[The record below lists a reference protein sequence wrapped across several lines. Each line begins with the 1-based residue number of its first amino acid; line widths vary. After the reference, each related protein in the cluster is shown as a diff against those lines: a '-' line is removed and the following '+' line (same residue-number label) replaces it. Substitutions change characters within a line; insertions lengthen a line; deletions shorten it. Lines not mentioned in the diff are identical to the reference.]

1 MGSIKTKGIILL
13 ENNMGDFDKMVTLLT
28 PSGKIGCAAKGS
40 RRNNSGLMAGTQYL
54 CFGDYM
60 LFKGNNSYRIN
71 SCEPIEVFYNIRTDL
86 DKLKYAAHISKIV
99 NDVTDENQN
108 TYRILQL
115 LLNTLY
121 VISESDKNLDL
132 VLSIFRLR
140 LLCIMGFRPQTDK
153 CWRCNN
159 DKDLKY
165 FSISD
170 NSVKCESCGRVDKSA
185 ISINPSTYDAI
196 RYISYTDPKKIF
208 SFDIPEE
215 SIREL
220 DLVTKIYI
228 NEKLEKEY
236 KLENLW

>member
-28 PSGKIGCAAKGS
+28 PFGKIGCAAKGA
-40 RRNNSGLMAGTQYL
+40 RRNNSSLMAGTQYL

-60 LFKGNNSYRIN
+60 IYKGTNSYKIN
-71 SCEPIEVFYNIRTDL
+71 SCETIEVFYNLRTDL
-86 DKLKYAAHISKIV
+86 DKLKYAVHISKIV

-121 VISESDKNLDL
+121 VISETDKNLDL
-132 VLSIFRLR
+132 ALSVFRLR
-140 LLCIMGFRPQTDK
+140 LLCLMGFKPQIDTCGVCK
-153 CWRCNN
+153 KNEN
-159 DKDLKY
+159 IKF
-165 FSISD
+165 FSIRD
-170 NSVKCESCGRVDKSA
+170 NSVKCESCGRTDKSA
-185 ISINPSTYDAI
+185 LSISITTYDAI
-196 RYISYTDPKKIF
+196 KFISSVNAKKIF

-215 SIREL
+215 SLKEL
-220 DLVTKIYI
+220 DLITKIYL

-236 KLENLW
+236 KLEELW